1 MLWIRVTAQ
10 VRKMS
15 SKFVLNTFNGI
26 YILFVMRRPQNAVIF
41 QYRLDIYIHCTR
53 NGSKREEEQTTG
65 WKSALLHRAT
75 INNTNTIQNQF
86 VMRRLVQAKNRNRR
100 RERRLLL
107 GVISVRGVKEF
118 AFKITFKTIDTMLV
132 QCKCAIPTTALGRS
146 NTVDWLKVT
155 ETRSLISSV
164 WLVSSFTNWKHDWLS

>member
-65 WKSALLHRAT
+65 
-75 INNTNTIQNQF
+75 
-86 VMRRLVQAKNRNRR
+86 
-100 RERRLLL
+100 
-107 GVISVRGVKEF
+107 
-118 AFKITFKTIDTMLV
+118 
-132 QCKCAIPTTALGRS
+132 
-146 NTVDWLKVT
+146 
-155 ETRSLISSV
+155 
-164 WLVSSFTNWKHDWLS
+164 